1 MLETAAG
8 KSFLEAFGSK
18 LYNEAQEFFEGVEIK
33 KLRLYKK
40 AKKLVIKAVSGKII
54 PARAVERV
62 ESALSTAF
70 LIAVEIDL
78 KFKVDLPL
86 AEIIKSYWD
95 SIVYIVNANVA
106 SSRGILDNC
115 GWEFSGGRLD
125 VRLSN
130 GGSAVLRSHGC
141 DKMIGEILRNAF
153 DTKISVSFSDCEIDQ
168 DYREEYAEF
177 KENEEA
183 RILKPVTAEDA
194 SPVRKKSAGR
204 KRRKESGGEGSRT
217 LEIVLGKEFSDAIV
231 KMNEVTQD
239 SGKIAIQ
246 GEIFNVV
253 FREIRGNRY
262 LCAFD
267 ITDYT
272 SSLTVKFFIPAK
284 EYETRCGQ
292 IKEGLFFKVKGE
304 VRFDRYAQEP
314 VVMASDILRSE
325 PWTRTDE
332 AENKRV
338 ELHLHTQMSAMD
350 AVTPVEKLVE
360 RAGQW
365 GHKAVAITDHGVV
378 QAFPDACSAGKKF
391 GVKIIY
397 GVECYLMNDEPQ
409 VVARGGEKQDDYPLD
424 GEFVVFDI
432 ETTGLHAIRD
442 KIIEIGAVKVING
455 EIGDTFSTFVNPG
468 IPIPA
473 HITRLTGINDSM
485 VTDAPSIEQ
494 ALAGF
499 LEFVGDSP
507 VAAHNASFDTGFI
520 KYGLQA
526 LGMKFDNIIVDTLE
540 LSRKLFPELDR
551 HRLDNVARHLGVKL
565 ARHHRAV
572 DDAMATASILVKCF
586 AILREKTVSSLN
598 DIDKVLSG
606 RFYNQRGESY
616 HAILLVKNGTGLKNL
631 YRIIS
636 ESHLKYFYKRPR
648 VPKAL
653 LNEYREGIIV
663 GSACQS
669 GELFRAMIGGM
680 SDEDIEKIATF
691 YDYLEIQPLGN
702 NEFLIEEGAVRDLE
716 QLKELNMRIV
726 RLGEKL
732 GKPVV
737 ATCDVHFMDPHNE
750 AFRRILMFGQGYE
763 DADRQ
768 APLYFRTTDEMLE
781 EFAYLGEEKAYEV
794 VVKNTNIIADMVE
807 EISPIPPGTYPPKI
821 EGAEQEI
828 ETLAYKKAHE
838 VYGNPLPE
846 IVSARLEKELTS
858 IIKNGFAVMYVV
870 AQKLVAKSN
879 ESGYIVGSRGSVGS
893 SLVATMS
900 GITEVN
906 PLPPHYICGKC
917 QYSEFITDGSAGSGF
932 DLPAKDCPKCGAPLK
947 GDGQNIPFET
957 FLGFEGEKA
966 PDIDLNFSGEYQP
979 HAHKYMEVLF
989 GKGNVFRAGTIAS
1002 IAEKTAYG
1010 FVKKYI
1016 DEKGIVTTNAEINRL
1031 VRGCTGVKR
1040 TTGQHP
1046 GGIIVIPDGK
1056 EVYDFTPIQRPA
1068 DDTES
1073 DIITTHFDFHS
1084 LHDTILKLDI
1094 LGHDDP
1100 TMIKML
1106 GDLTGVDISDVPVND
1121 EKVMQLFLSTEPLGV
1136 TPEDIGCEVGT
1147 IALPEFGTKFVRQML
1162 LDTKPATFSDLLQI
1176 SGLSHGTDVW
1186 LNNAQDLVKNGVC
1199 SISEVIGT
1207 RDNIMVYLVYKGLE
1221 PNVAFK
1227 IMEDVRKG
1235 RGLKQEYEEE
1245 MRKHSVPEWYIE
1257 SCKKIKYM
1265 FPKAHAAAYVL
1276 NAIRIGWFKVYYPKE
1291 FYAAYF
1297 TVRADEFDAALMIHG
1312 KEKVER
1318 LIEQLEK
1325 AGNNVSA
1332 RERNILTILEVVNEM
1347 YARGIGFLPVDLYKS
1362 DAVKFLIEEDRIRPP
1377 LMSLPG
1383 LGATAAASIAEAR
1396 SQGRFVSV
1404 DDLKIRARVSKT
1416 VIEILQENG
1425 CLDGIP
1431 ESSQVSLF

>member
-1 MLETAAG
+1 MSETAAK
-8 KSFLEAFGSK
+8 KSFLETFGSK
-18 LYNEAQEFFEGVEIK
+18 LDNDVQGFFEGVEITNLRILK
-33 KLRLYKK
+33 KTG
-40 AKKLVIKAVSGKII
+40 KLVIKAVSGKII
-54 PARAVERV
+54 PAGAVERV
-62 ESALSTAF
+62 ESALSSAF
-70 LIAVEIDL
+70 LLNVEIDIRY
-78 KFKVDLPL
+78 KVDMPL
-86 AEIIKSYWD
+86 TEIVASYRDNIVHIINAEI
-95 SIVYIVNANVA
+95 A

-115 GWEFSGGRLD
+115 EWELSGSRLD
-125 VRLSN
+125 LRLAN
-130 GGSAVLRSHGC
+130 GGSAILKSHGC
-141 DKMIGEILRNAF
+141 DKMIEKILRDAF
-153 DTKISVSFSDCEIDQ
+153 DIKISVSLSDCGLDQ
-168 DYREEYAEF
+168 GLREKYAEF
-177 KENEEA
+177 KEKEEA
-183 RILKPVTAEDA
+183 RMLVQSTAADGA
-194 SPVRKKSAGR
+194 PSRKKGGGR
-204 KRRKESGGEGSRT
+204 KRKKETAESQV
-217 LEIVLGKEFSDAIV
+217 LEILLGKEFSDGIV
-231 KMNEVTQD
+231 KMSEVTQD
-239 SGKIAIQ
+239 SGRVAVQ
-246 GEIFNVV
+246 GEIFNVL
-253 FREIRGNRY
+253 FREMRGGRY

-272 SSLTVKFFIPAK
+272 SSLTVKFFVPEK
-284 EYETRCGQ
+284 EYETRCEQ
-292 IKEGLFFKVKGE
+292 IKEGQFFKVRGE
-304 VRFDRYAQEP
+304 VRFDKYAQEQ
-314 VVMASDILRSE
+314 VIVASDILRVE
-325 PWTRTDE
+325 AWTRIDE
-332 AENKRV
+332 AESKRV
-338 ELHLHTQMSAMD
+338 ELHLHTQMSALD

-360 RAGQW
+360 RAKLW

-378 QAFPDACSAGKKF
+378 QAFPEAYYAGKKH

-397 GVECYLMNDEPQ
+397 GVECYLVNDEPP
-409 VVARGGEKQDDYPLD
+409 VVTGDSGRQAGYPLD
-424 GEFVVFDI
+424 GEYVVFDI
-432 ETTGLHAIRD
+432 ETTGLYAAKD
-442 KIIEIGAVKVING
+442 KITEIGAVRVKNG

-468 IPIPA
+468 IPIPE

-485 VTDAPSIEQ
+485 VAGAPPMEQ
-494 ALAGF
+494 ALKSF

-507 VAAHNASFDTGFI
+507 VVAHNASFDAGFI
-520 KYGLQA
+520 KHGLRA
-526 LGMKFDNIIVDTLE
+526 LGMKFENIVVDTLE
-540 LSRKLFPELDR
+540 LSRRLFPELEK
-551 HRLDNVARHLGVKL
+551 HRLDVVARHLGVRL
-565 ARHHRAV
+565 AKHHRAAN
-572 DDAMATASILVKCF
+572 DAVATAGIFVKCL
-586 AILREKTVSSLN
+586 ALLREKGVSSLG
-598 DIDKVLSG
+598 DIDENLAG
-606 RFYNQRGESY
+606 RFDHTRADSY
-616 HAILLVKNGTGLKNL
+616 HTILLAKNNAGLKNL
-631 YRIIS
+631 YKIIS

-653 LNEYREGIIV
+653 LRERREGIIV
-663 GSACQS
+663 GSACEA
-669 GELFRAMIGGM
+669 GELYSAMVRGY
-680 SDEDIEKIATF
+680 SDEEIEKIAMF

-702 NEFLIEEGAVRDLE
+702 NEFLVENGTVRNRE
-716 QLKELNMRIV
+716 KLKELNIRV
-726 RLGEKL
+726 AKLGEKL

-737 ATCDVHFMDPHNE
+737 ATCDVHFMDPHDE
-750 AFRRILMFGQGYE
+750 VYRRILMSGQGYE

-781 EFAYLGEEKAYEV
+781 EFAYLGKEKAFEIV
-794 VVKNTNIIADMVE
+794 VENTNMIADMAE
-807 EISPIPPGTYPPKI
+807 EVIPIPQGTYPPKI
-821 EGAEQEI
+821 EGADQEI
-828 ETLAYKKAHE
+828 EKLAYNKAYE
-838 VYGNPLPE
+838 TYGKPLPE

-858 IIKNGFAVMYVV
+858 IIKNGFAVMYIV

-906 PLPPHYICGKC
+906 PLPPHYVCKLC
-917 QYSEFITDGSAGSGF
+917 KYSEFITDGSAGSGF
-932 DLPAKDCPKCGAPLK
+932 DLPGKDCPKCGAPLK

-957 FLGFEGEKA
+957 FLGFEGDKA
-966 PDIDLNFSGEYQP
+966 PDIDLNFSGEYQSQ
-979 HAHKYMEVLF
+979 AHKYMEVLF

-1016 DEKGIVTTNAEINRL
+1016 EEKGIITTNAEINRL

-1046 GGIIVIPDGK
+1046 GGIIVIPDGR

-1106 GDLTGVDISDVPVND
+1106 GDLTGVDITNVPVND

-1136 TPEDIGCEVGT
+1136 TPEDIGCEIGT

-1162 LDTKPATFSDLLQI
+1162 LDTKPGTFSDLLQI
-1176 SGLSHGTDVW
+1176 SGLSHGTNVW
-1186 LNNAQDLVKNGVC
+1186 LNNAQELVKNGVC

-1207 RDNIMVYLVYKGLE
+1207 RDNIMVYLVYKGLQ

-1235 RGLKQEYEEE
+1235 RGLKPEYEEE
-1245 MRKHSVPEWYIE
+1245 MKKHTVPDWYIE

-1276 NAIRIGWFKVYYPKE
+1276 NAMRIGWFKVYYPKE

-1297 TVRADEFDAALMIHG
+1297 TVRADEFDAALMTHG
-1312 KEKVER
+1312 KEKVAR
-1318 LIEQLEK
+1318 MIENLEK
-1325 AGNNVSA
+1325 AGNTVSA
-1332 RERNILTILEVVNEM
+1332 REKNILTILEVVNEM
-1347 YARGIGFLPVDLYKS
+1347 YSRGIKFLPVDLYKS
-1362 DAVKFLIEEDRIRPP
+1362 DAVKFLIEDGCIRPP
-1377 LMSLPG
+1377 LISLAG
-1383 LGATAAASIAEAR
+1383 LGAAAAASIAEAR
-1396 SQGRFVSV
+1396 SQGVFVSV

-1416 VIEILQENG
+1416 VIEILQQCG